1 MYLAMHKNPQFNN
14 HHLVREKERERER
27 EREDVIN
34 LVKGLS

>member
-27 EREDVIN
+27 EDVIN